1 MQASFLAH
9 RTNVI
14 SRQGLNLIK
23 KAEYVKREIRMQGR
37 INGTTTFCFVHT
49 DRNEGTTSKRG
60 PKCSVGISEKMTL
73 TLTFHP
79 NGIFGLVA
87 SASGI
92 RYLLKTGLFQKMY
105 IMRKGFGLTKRSVT
119 V

>member
-9 RTNVI
+9 RTNII

-23 KAEYVKREIRMQGR
+23 KAEYVKREIRTQGR
-37 INGTTTFCFVHT
+37 INGTATFCFVHT

-60 PKCSVGISEKMTL
+60 RKR
-73 TLTFHP
+73 
-79 NGIFGLVA
+79 FGWNFRENDLNIKA

-105 IMRKGFGLTKRSVT
+105 IIRKGFGLAKRRAT